1 MINATA
7 VTAVTAITAVASV
20 FIVVFSFAFK
30 AVSFYKKARRTFR
43 F

>member
-1 MINATA
+1 MIA
-7 VTAVTAITAVASV
+7 
-20 FIVVFSFAFK
+20 FIAFVLVVFAFAMK